1 MSDRPHI
8 IYVDDEMDNLVAFKA
23 NFRMDYN
30 VFTTTSVAEA
40 VDYLNKNEVKVVFS
54 DQMMPEITGVEFFE
68 TIRPDYPDTV
78 RVLVTGHADMHA
90 VVDAI
95 NKGEIYRYIP
105 KPWDNMELRIC
116 IENCIE
122 KYDRD
127 RELKAKN
134 RDLEKALSELEKFV
148 YSASHDLRAPIT
160 TIKGVLNVARL
171 EKAAE
176 PGCEKYFSMIER
188 STDKLNDFVTNIIH
202 YYQNMKSDELLEK
215 IDMQAL
221 VDEIIEKYRHYDGA
235 DKVTFRTEINSSA
248 PFLGDS
254 HRVRMVIGNIISNA
268 IRYHDPRKTES
279 TVYIEI
285 VQNRDKAVIRI
296 TDNGIGIDEKLMP
309 EIFEMFT
316 KSDGKNVGAG
326 IGLYIVQSIVEKH
339 GGKIKV
345 HSEIGKGS
353 QFDVWLPLHHQA

>member
-8 IYVDDEMDNLVAFKA
+8 IYVDDELDNLVAFRA

-40 VDYLNKNEVKVVFS
+40 VDYLNNNEVKVVFS

-188 STDKLNDFVTNIIH
+188 STDKLHDFVTNIIH
-202 YYQNMKSDELLEK
+202 YYQNMKSDEILESIHFQSLL
-215 IDMQAL
+215 
-221 VDEIIEKYRHYDGA
+221 DEIIEKYRHYEGA
-235 DKVTFRTEINSSA
+235 ERVTFRTEVNSSEA
-248 PFLGDS
+248 FKGDV
-254 HRVRMVIGNIISNA
+254 HRVRMVLGNIVSNA

-279 TVYIEI
+279 FVFIEV
-285 VQNRDKAVIRI
+285 VQNREKAVIRI
-296 TDNGIGIDEKLMP
+296 TDNGIGIDANLMP
-309 EIFEMFT
+309 DIFEMFT

-326 IGLYIVQSIVEKH
+326 IGLYIAREAMKKL
-339 GGKIKV
+339 GGKISV
-345 HSEIGKGS
+345 TSTPEEGTRFTVEI
-353 QFDVWLPLHHQA
+353 PNRA